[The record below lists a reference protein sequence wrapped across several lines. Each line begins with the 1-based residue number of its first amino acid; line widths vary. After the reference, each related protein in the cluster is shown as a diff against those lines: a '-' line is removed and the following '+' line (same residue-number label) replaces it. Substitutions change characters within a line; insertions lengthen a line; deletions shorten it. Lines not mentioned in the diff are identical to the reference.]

1 MRPDIMSVLCKIY
14 RALLPLSLSR
24 AQFLRIIDMES
35 RMTRLQLW
43 AVHPDIVSVLCK
55 ICPALLEDLLDGDAD
70 PHRINHRDSLIFRNQ
85 GHC

>member
-1 MRPDIMSVLCKIY
+1 MSVLCRLC
-14 RALLPLSLSR
+14 RALLPPSLAR
-24 AQFLRIIDMES
+24 AQFIRVIDMDS

>member
-1 MRPDIMSVLCKIY
+1 
-14 RALLPLSLSR
+14 
-24 AQFLRIIDMES
+24 MES

-70 PHRINHRDSLIFRNQ
+70 PRRINLRDSSFFKIRDTAEACASDGDLIR
-85 GHC
+85 GVRRWAR